1 MAKDGKFCQSGKHRQ
16 IWSHCSGAITDA
28 KKVLCYWTRR
38 APRTFCRKDEK
49 NGDDDGTDSA
59 APNQNVTSS
68 SEFPRELEGCQLC
81 LGHTSRRSQQVLQ
94 RPRLMQIIENFLF
107 LLQWTAT
114 VAGRSRFAASL
125 NEPWAGRPRKQKYSV
140 ILHKH
145 RQRQRCTSNFLLPK
159 KLTFIHQRNS

>member
-1 MAKDGKFCQSGKHRQ
+1 MAKFDQ

-59 APNQNVTSS
+59 APNQIVTSS

-125 NEPWAGRPRKQKYSV
+125 NKPLCK
-140 ILHKH
+140 
-145 RQRQRCTSNFLLPK
+145 NFLYLELRLILCSCYFILLSVARGQRPISELVELVLMLF
-159 KLTFIHQRNS
+159 LTE